1 MAYLS
6 DSTATT
12 LTESMP
18 MYYTQPPAPLRAAQA
33 SAPVTIRVILALIL
47 GCACVYIQHTLDD
60 VAGRNGDIALLATS
74 SADDWMAITIAL
86 VVAVTAGSFV
96 GFSIVDLV
104 RRNFHPTVHC
114 TLVVS
119 IAVLAWVIVMAV
131 QTRNLMIL
139 TG

>member
-33 SAPVTIRVILALIL
+33 STPVTIRVILALVL
-47 GCACVYIQHTLDD
+47 GCACGYIQHTLDD

-86 VVAVTAGSFV
+86 IVAVTAGSFV

-104 RRNFHPTVHC
+104 RRNFHPT
-114 TLVVS
+114 
-119 IAVLAWVIVMAV
+119 
-131 QTRNLMIL
+131 
-139 TG
+139 

>member
-6 DSTATT
+6 DSTATP
-12 LTESMP
+12 LTESLP
-18 MYYTQPPAPLRAAQA
+18 MYYTQPPAPLRTAPA
-33 SAPVTIRVILALIL
+33 SAPVTIRVVLALAL
-47 GCACVYIQHTLDD
+47 GFASAYVQHTLDD

-74 SADDWMAITIAL
+74 SADDWMAIVIAL
-86 VVAVTAGSFV
+86 VVAITAGSFV

-131 QTRNLMIL
+131 QTRNLITL